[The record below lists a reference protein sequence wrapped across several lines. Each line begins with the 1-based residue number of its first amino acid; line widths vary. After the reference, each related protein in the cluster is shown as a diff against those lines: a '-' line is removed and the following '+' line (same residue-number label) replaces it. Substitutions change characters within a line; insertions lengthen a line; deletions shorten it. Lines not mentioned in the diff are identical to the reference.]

1 MLLNNRVERRT
12 LTGVGTAS
20 QGLAL
25 ALGFALYRKENIMKP
40 YWTEVKEEIK
50 DIRSLTGAAMM
61 TTLDVILDFFRIA
74 ISNIMEISFSFL
86 AVATA
91 GMMYGPIVGGIVG
104 GVGDIIEFIIRPTGP
119 FFPGFTLNK
128 ILMGVIYG
136 LFLYKKEITWK
147 RIALAVLVENF
158 LSTIVLTP
166 IWLNILYGTELF
178 AIPRI
183 IKMVA
188 LYPVNVVLLGLLC
201 RLMKKVVLGKRHI
214 DA

>member
-1 MLLNNRVERRT
+1 
-12 LTGVGTAS
+12 
-20 QGLAL
+20 
-25 ALGFALYRKENIMKP
+25 MKT

-50 DIRSLTGAAMM
+50 DIRSLTGAALM

-74 ISNIMEISFSFL
+74 ISNLMEISFSFL
-86 AVATA
+86 AVAMA
-91 GMMYGPIVGGIVG
+91 GMMYGPVVGGIVG

-166 IWLNILYGTELF
+166 IWLNILYGTALF
-178 AIPRI
+178 TIPRI
-183 IKMVA
+183 IKMVL
-188 LYPVNVVLLGLLC
+188 LYPVNVCLLCILC
-201 RLMKKVVLGKRHI
+201 RLMKTVVLGKKHMG
-214 DA
+214 A

>member
-1 MLLNNRVERRT
+1 
-12 LTGVGTAS
+12 
-20 QGLAL
+20 
-25 ALGFALYRKENIMKP
+25 MKT

-74 ISNIMEISFSFL
+74 ISNVMEISFSFL

-104 GVGDIIEFIIRPTGP
+104 GAGDIIEFIIRPTGP

-128 ILMGVIYG
+128 ILVGVIYG

-147 RIALAVLVENF
+147 RIALAVLIENF
-158 LSTIVLTP
+158 LCTLVLTP
-166 IWLNILYGTELF
+166 IWLKILYGTELF

-183 IKMVA
+183 IKMVV
-188 LYPVNVVLLGLLC
+188 LYPVNVALLGMLC
-201 RLMKKVVLGKRHI
+201 RLMKKVILGKKHVDI
-214 DA
+214 S